1 MIVSDV
7 MTRKVIAVAPD
18 DTVEHA
24 TNLMLRHGISGLF
37 VVDAKGTLVGVI
49 TEGDLLRRDEI
60 GTERHRPWWL
70 RVLVSPGK
78 QALDFTRT
86 HGRKVSDVMTPE
98 VICVDVST
106 PLEDVVETMEKQRI
120 KRVAATES
128 GHMVGV
134 VARSDLLRALLSH
147 ERDKK
152 PPTTQDDDRT
162 IRSNILAALEAAS
175 WAPLTTLNVT
185 VANGVVDI
193 WGTITN
199 PDERRAICVI
209 AENISGVTVVHDH
222 LVFVEPYTGTVIES
236 PEDTGPADTKAT
248 TK

>member
-7 MTRKVIAVAPD
+7 MTRRVLSVAPD
-18 DTVEHA
+18 ETVEHA
-24 TNLMLRHGISGLF
+24 ANLMLRHGISGLF
-37 VVDAKGTLVGVI
+37 VVDAKGTLVGVV
-49 TEGDLLRRDEI
+49 TEGDLLRRDEL

-78 QALDFTRT
+78 QALDFTRA
-86 HGRKVSDVMTPE
+86 HGRKVSDIMTPE
-98 VICVDVST
+98 VICVDT
-106 PLEDVVETMEKQRI
+106 GTQLEEVVETMEKQRI
-120 KRVAATES
+120 KRVAVTEN

-147 ERDKK
+147 EREKK
-152 PPTTQDDDRT
+152 APVAQEDDRT
-162 IRSNILAALEAAS
+162 IRAAILAALETAS
-175 WAPLTTLNVT
+175 WAPMTTLNVT
-185 VANGVVDI
+185 VTNAVVDV

-209 AENISGVTVVHDH
+209 AENVPGVKQVHDH

-236 PEDTGPADTKAT
+236 PDDHP
-248 TK
+248 

>member
-7 MTRKVIAVAPD
+7 MTRKVLSVSPD
-18 DTVEHA
+18 DTVEEA
-24 TNLMLRHGISGLF
+24 ANLMLRHGISGLF
-37 VVDAKGTLVGVI
+37 VVDDKGTLAGVV

-70 RVLVSPGK
+70 RVLVSPGR
-78 QALDFTRT
+78 QALDFTRA

-98 VICVDVST
+98 VICVAADT

-120 KRVAATES
+120 KRVAVTDG
-128 GHMVGV
+128 GHMIGV
-134 VARSDLLRALLSH
+134 VARSDLLRALLSR
-147 ERDKK
+147 EREKK
-152 PPTTQDDDRT
+152 PPEAQEDDRT
-162 IRSNILAALEAAS
+162 VRTNILAALEAAS
-175 WAPLTTLNVT
+175 WAPMTTLNVT
-185 VANGVVDI
+185 VASGVVDV

-209 AENISGVTVVHDH
+209 AENVPGVKEVHDH

-236 PEDTGPADTKAT
+236 PDDHP
-248 TK
+248 

>member
-7 MTRKVIAVAPD
+7 MTHKVLSVTPD

-24 TNLMLRHGISGLF
+24 ANLMLRHGISGLF
-37 VVDAKGTLVGVI
+37 VVDTKGTLVGVV

-78 QALDFTRT
+78 QALDFTRA
-86 HGRKVSDVMTPE
+86 HGRKVSDIMTAE
-98 VICVDVST
+98 VICVDT
-106 PLEDVVETMEKQRI
+106 GTQLEDVVETMEKQRI
-120 KRVAATES
+120 KRVAVTEN

-147 ERDKK
+147 EREKK
-152 PPTTQDDDRT
+152 VPAAQEDDRT
-162 IRSNILAALEAAS
+162 LRTTILASLEAAS
-175 WAPLTTLNVT
+175 WAPMTTLNVT
-185 VANGVVDI
+185 VANGVVDV

-209 AENISGVTVVHDH
+209 AENVPGVKEVHDH

-236 PEDTGPADTKAT
+236 PDDHP
-248 TK
+248 

>member
-1 MIVSDV
+1 MIVADV
-7 MTRKVIAVAPD
+7 MTRKVISVAPD
-18 DTVEHA
+18 ETVEHA
-24 TNLMLRHGISGLF
+24 ATLMLRHGISGLF
-37 VVDAKGTLVGVI
+37 VVDTNGTLVGVL
-49 TEGDLLRRDEI
+49 TEGDLLRRDEL

-70 RVLVSPGK
+70 RMLLSPGR

-98 VICVDVST
+98 VICVATTT

-120 KRVAATES
+120 KRVAVTEN

-147 ERDKK
+147 EREKQ
-152 PPTTQDDDRT
+152 PAPTHEDDRT
-162 IRSNILAALEAAS
+162 IRANIMSALETAT
-175 WAPLTTLNVT
+175 WAPMTTLNVT
-185 VANGVVDI
+185 VASGVVDV

-209 AENISGVTVVHDH
+209 AENVPGVKLVHDH
-222 LVFVEPYTGTVIES
+222 LVYVEPYTGTVIES
-236 PEDTGPADTKAT
+236 PDEPR
-248 TK
+248 

>member
-7 MTRKVIAVAPD
+7 MTRKVLSVSPD
-18 DTVEHA
+18 ETVEHA
-24 TNLMLRHGISGLF
+24 ANLMLRHGISGLF
-37 VVDAKGTLVGVI
+37 VVDAKGTLVGVV

-78 QALDFTRT
+78 QALDFTRA
-86 HGRKVSDVMTPE
+86 HGRKVSDIMTPE
-98 VICVDVST
+98 VICVGTDT
-106 PLEDVVETMEKQRI
+106 PLEDVVETMERQRI
-120 KRVAATES
+120 KRVAVTEN

-134 VARSDLLRALLSH
+134 VARSDLLRALLTH
-147 ERDKK
+147 EREKQ
-152 PPTTQDDDRT
+152 PPRAQDDDRT
-162 IRSNILAALEAAS
+162 IRTNILAALESAS
-175 WAPLTTLNVT
+175 WTPLTTLNVT
-185 VANGVVDI
+185 VASGVVDI

-209 AENISGVTVVHDH
+209 AENVPGVKTVHDH

-236 PEDTGPADTKAT
+236 PDDSR
-248 TK
+248 

>member
-7 MTRKVIAVAPD
+7 MTHKVLSIGPD
-18 DTVEHA
+18 ETVEEA
-24 TNLMLRHGISGLF
+24 ANLMLRHGISGLF
-37 VVDAKGTLVGVI
+37 VVDDKGTLVGVV

-70 RVLVSPGK
+70 RVLVSPGR
-78 QALDFTRT
+78 QALDFTRA
-86 HGRKVSDVMTPE
+86 HGRKVRDIMTPE
-98 VICVDVST
+98 VICVASDT

-120 KRVAATES
+120 KRVAVTEG

-134 VARSDLLRALLSH
+134 VARSDLMRALLTH
-147 ERDKK
+147 ERETKA
-152 PPTTQDDDRT
+152 PTTPEDDRT
-162 IRSNILAALEAAS
+162 IRAAILAALEAAS

-185 VANGVVDI
+185 VANGVVDV

-209 AENISGVTVVHDH
+209 AENVPGVKQVHDH

-236 PEDTGPADTKAT
+236 PDDTQ
-248 TK
+248 